1 MAHNVSHHTQ
11 EDAAVI
17 VLSGY
22 IEQEA
27 CVKVIEIFEK
37 LLPEKK
43 TFIFDFS
50 EVSIVNSGGISCLLD
65 IFSRKIADTSLK
77 FALCKLNHSTQYS
90 FKIVGIFN
98 LAKEFPDVE
107 AAAKEL
113 CKKAV

>member
-1 MAHNVSHHTQ
+1 MAHNVSYRTQ
-11 EDAAVI
+11 ESAVII

-27 CVKVIEIFEK
+27 SAKVIEIFDK
-37 LLPEKK
+37 QLSEKK
-43 TFIFDFS
+43 IFIFDFS

-65 IFSRKIADTSLK
+65 IFSRKIADTSLN

-107 AAAKEL
+107 TAVKEL
-113 CKKAV
+113 CG